1 MCHVLRHTVVCLSAV
16 ALSHST
22 SQIKVTVV
30 AAVVELTVKMFEDP
44 GLLTR
49 EDLLVAMDNLKKSAL
64 KVKRT
69 PCILVNDGKG

>member
-1 MCHVLRHTVVCLSAV
+1 M
-16 ALSHST
+16 
-22 SQIKVTVV
+22 TVV

-69 PCILVNDGKG
+69 PCILVNDGQG